1 MAKTKDTIKK
11 SNKDTKASGSGIK
24 SKSILNY
31 KQILNSFESG
41 YAYQK
46 IIVDNKGNAVDFEY
60 IEVNPAFE
68 KLMGLKAKD
77 IEGKRVTE
85 VIPDFKM
92 KKKDWIEYYGEI
104 ALNGKSKSIDFYSKT
119 RNKWLHIRSHSPEK
133 GYFITEIN
141 DITKRKDA
149 EMLTVRSNQQLN
161 EIVESISD
169 AFVALDK
176 NWCYTYMNKRAGEIF
191 ARDPKEII
199 GKHIWTE
206 FPEGIGQPFHQA
218 YEKALREHTFIQLEE
233 YYPPYDKW
241 FENRIYPTKEGLSIF
256 FHDITER
263 KNALLELKNVNRTYA
278 VISQINQLIVRES
291 DINEIFRKSCKIAIE
306 YGKFRMAWIG
316 IVDEKTRIVNP
327 KYWDGHEDGYLS
339 SILKIALDNKLVGKG
354 PTATAINEGK
364 HYFCNDIANDPVI
377 EPWRE
382 EALKRDYRSSIA
394 LPLKLH
400 NKVIGSFNLYSEYKN
415 FFNENEIRLLLEVAD
430 DISYAIE
437 NIENAEIKK
446 KTEDDLKENERLLI
460 SIVDNIPNM
469 IFLKD
474 AKELRFYRLN
484 KAGEKL
490 LGYTRQEL
498 EGKNDYDFFP
508 KEQADKFTSKDREV
522 IESGKHINIPQETI
536 NTKSGKKILHTQ
548 KIAINDIHGN
558 PLYLL
563 GISEDITERIEAEQ
577 KIIESEHYY
586 RTIFETTGNATAI
599 IDEDTTYSK
608 VNSKFEEISGYKKE
622 EIEGKMHWE
631 KFVHKDDI
639 ELMKEKHRLRRLD
652 PTKAERN
659 YEFRFVDKTGNI
671 RNVLITI
678 DMIPGT
684 KKSVASLLD
693 ITERKLAEKKV
704 QESEKRYR
712 MLFEHNPVPMLIYER
727 TTLQLIAVNEAFHKH
742 YGYNKEQ
749 IISMILP
756 DLYPDEQKIPITE
769 LAKNLKG
776 HNYAGEWKHLKA
788 DGTLIDIFATSHDI
802 VFKGK
807 DCRIAVVN
815 DITERKA
822 MENMIRKM
830 NEELE
835 VRVAERTSQLE
846 ESNKELEAFSY
857 SVSHD
862 LRAPLR
868 AISGFSKLLK
878 EDYYEKLDEEGKDY
892 LEDIMKNSE
901 RMAILIDDLLEL
913 SRYGRKKMEMYD
925 IKMKELFKSIINEQ
939 KEQAE
944 NKNTFFNLKEI
955 PHIKGDYSLIKQVV
969 INLISNAIKYSS
981 KTPKPVIEI
990 GANDKETEV
999 VYYVKDNGV
1008 GFDMKYVH
1016 KLFGVFQ
1023 RLHSV
1028 EEYEGTGVGLAI
1040 IQRIINKHN
1049 GKVWAESNPGK
1060 ETVFYF
1066 SLPKI

>member
-1 MAKTKDTIKK
+1 MAKTKDTIKQA
-11 SNKDTKASGSGIK
+11 NQDTKASGSRNK

-31 KQILNSFESG
+31 QHILNNFESG

-46 IIVDNKGNAVDFEY
+46 IIVDSIGKPIDFEY

-68 KLMGLKAKD
+68 RLMGLKAKD
-77 IEGKRVTE
+77 ILGKRVTE
-85 VIPDFKM
+85 VIPDIKQ
-92 KKKDWIEYYGEI
+92 KRIDWIEYYGEV
-104 ALNGKSKSIDFYSKT
+104 ALNGKNKSIDFYSKT
-119 RNKWLHIRSHSPEK
+119 RNKWLHIRSHSPTK
-133 GYFITEIN
+133 GYFITEVH
-141 DITKRKDA
+141 DITKCKEA
-149 EMLTVRSNQQLN
+149 EMLIEKSNQQLN

-191 ARDPKEII
+191 ARDPKKII

-206 FPEGIGQPFHQA
+206 FPEGIGQLFHQA
-218 YEKALREHTFIQLEE
+218 YEKAFREQTFIQLEE

-263 KNALLELKNVNRTYA
+263 KKVLHELEKVNRTYV

-316 IVDEKTRIVNP
+316 IVDENTRIVNP
-327 KYWDGHEDGYLS
+327 MFWDGHEEGYLS
-339 SILKIALDNKLVGKG
+339 SIMKIALDNELVGKG
-354 PTATAINEGK
+354 PTAAAINKGS
-364 HYFCNDIANDPVI
+364 HYFCNDIANDPII

-382 EALKRDYRSSIA
+382 EALKRGYRSSIA
-394 LPLKLH
+394 LPLKLYD
-400 NKVIGSFNLYSEYKN
+400 KIIGSFNLYSENPN

-437 NIENAEIKK
+437 NIENAGIKK

-474 AKELRFYRLN
+474 AKELRFFRLN
-484 KAGEKL
+484 KAGERL

-508 KEQADKFTSKDREV
+508 KEQADKFTSKDKEV
-522 IESGKHINIPQETI
+522 IESGKPMNIPQEKI
-536 NTKSGKKILHTQ
+536 NTKSGTKILHTQ

-599 IDEDTTYSK
+599 INEDTTYSQ
-608 VNSKFEEISGYKKE
+608 VNSKFVEISGFKKE
-622 EIEGKMHWE
+622 EIEGNMHWE

-639 ELMKEKHRLRRLD
+639 ELMKEKHRLRRTD
-652 PTKAERN
+652 PSKAERN

-712 MLFEHNPVPMLIYER
+712 MLFEYNPVPMLIYER
-727 TTLQLIAVNEAFHKH
+727 VTLQLIAVNEAFLKH

-749 IISMILP
+749 ITEMILP
-756 DLYPDEQKIPITE
+756 DLYPDEQQVPITD
-769 LAKNLKG
+769 LAMNIKG
-776 HNYAGEWKHLKA
+776 HSYAGEWKHKKA

-802 VFKGK
+802 IFKGK
-807 DCRIAVVN
+807 ECRIAVVN

-822 MENMIRKM
+822 MENTIRKI
-830 NEELE
+830 NDELE
-835 VRVAERTSQLE
+835 VRVAERTFQLE

-878 EDYYEKLDEEGKDY
+878 EDYYEKLDDEGKDY

-913 SRYGRKKMEMYD
+913 SRYGRKKMDMYE

-939 KEQAE
+939 KEYAE
-944 NKNTFFNLKEI
+944 NKNTVFNIKEI
-955 PHIKGDYSLIKQVV
+955 PNIKGDYSLIKQVV

-981 KTPKPVIEI
+981 KTPKPVIEV
-990 GANDKETEV
+990 GSTDKETEV

-1040 IQRIINKHN
+1040 IQRIIAKHN
-1049 GKVWAESNPGK
+1049 GKAWAESNPGK